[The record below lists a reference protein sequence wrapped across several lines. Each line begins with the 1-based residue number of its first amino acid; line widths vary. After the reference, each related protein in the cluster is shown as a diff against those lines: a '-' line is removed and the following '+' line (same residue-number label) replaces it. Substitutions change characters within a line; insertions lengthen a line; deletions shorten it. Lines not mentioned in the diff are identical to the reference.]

1 MNLIPKTDKEIRDM
15 AMPDWVGTITRLWEA
30 VGKTV
35 DNKQLAVYVKEL
47 SGIPLELIEIIV
59 SKMVRSNTWNSVPSI
74 GAIWQEIHLVID
86 VFRGDD
92 DQHNIDRWIAAREPK
107 EYVKT
112 GHAYG
117 EVDYRESWANPQEL
131 QYLGK

>member
-15 AMPDWVGTITRLWEA
+15 AMGEWVAVLAQLWEA

-35 DNKQLAVYVKEL
+35 DNKQLAVYVKQL
-47 SGIPLELIEIIV
+47 GDIPLGILEKVV
-59 SKMVRSNTWNSVPSI
+59 SEMIRSNTWNSVPSI

-92 DQHNIDRWIAAREPK
+92 DQHNIDRWIAARKPK

-117 EVDYRESWANPQEL
+117 EVDYAKGWAV
-131 QYLGK
+131 